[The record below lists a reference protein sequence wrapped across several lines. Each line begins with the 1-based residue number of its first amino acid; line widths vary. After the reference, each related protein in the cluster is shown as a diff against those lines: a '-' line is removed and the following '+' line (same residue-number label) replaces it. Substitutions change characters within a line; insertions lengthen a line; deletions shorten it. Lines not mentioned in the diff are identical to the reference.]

1 MVKSIK
7 WELLKSNFGIMIKKD
22 WKIYYTLVES
32 KKISDENIIKSA
44 QLLIQDLR
52 KSEQILVRKKEIYV

>member
-1 MVKSIK
+1 
-7 WELLKSNFGIMIKKD
+7 MIKKD
-22 WKIYYTLVES
+22 GKNYYTLVES
-32 KKISDENIIKSA
+32 KKISDENIKKSA

>member
-1 MVKSIK
+1 
-7 WELLKSNFGIMIKKD
+7 MIKKD